1 MLAKVNDN
9 AYKIDLP
16 GEYNVSVTFNVSDL
30 IPSDD
35 SSNLR
40 SYPFQE
46 GGMM

>member
-16 GEYNVSVTFNVSDL
+16 GKYTVSATFNVSDL
-30 IPSDD
+30 TPYDD
-35 SSNLR
+35 SADLR
-40 SYPFQE
+40 SNPFQE